1 MIEVHD
7 NPDRSDESII
17 EIRSNL
23 SISLDR
29 LATVF
34 LGLSAVTLLVA
45 LGPLILGLWPV
56 LVVAVVH
63 LLIVGWCFRLAWR
76 GNWARE
82 QLRIGKEMLTV
93 EHYDLRKRFSSQ
105 WPVAWVKV
113 RVESARFGDARVY
126 LECKGQSQ
134 QLGAFLPV
142 NERLELAEILKNC
155 LRPLSAWNARNQ
167 PQVS

>member
-7 NPDRSDESII
+7 KPDGTDEAII

-23 SISLDR
+23 SMSLDR

-45 LGPLILGLWPV
+45 LGPLILGLWPI
-56 LVVAVVH
+56 LLVAVVH
-63 LLIVGWCFRLAWR
+63 LIIVGWCLRLAWR

-82 QLRIGKEMLTV
+82 VLRIGSKTLTV
-93 EHYDLRKRFSSQ
+93 EHCDLRKHFSSQ
-105 WPVAWVKV
+105 WPVAWVKI
-113 RVESARFGDARVY
+113 RVEQVRFGEARVY

-142 NERLELAEILKNC
+142 NERLELAEILRNC